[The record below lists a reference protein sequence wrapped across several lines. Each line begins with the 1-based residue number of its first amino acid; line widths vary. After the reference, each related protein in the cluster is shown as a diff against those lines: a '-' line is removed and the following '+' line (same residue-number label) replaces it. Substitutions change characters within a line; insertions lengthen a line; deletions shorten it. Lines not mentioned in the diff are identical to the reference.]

1 VLADRVGPAV
11 ALGPA
16 RVRFTTRTD
25 GDLNADRSPPAEL
38 AGRWAAVAGHPVTWL
53 DEVHGTDVVVVTRSG
68 EHAGAV
74 ADAAVTAVPG
84 VALGIWVG
92 DCAPVALASQ
102 RGIIG
107 AAHAGW
113 RGLAAGVLSTTV
125 AAMRAAGAVDIEAL
139 VGPCI
144 HPECYEFGDAEL
156 DVLTAL
162 LGPAVRASTAWGT
175 PAFDLPAA
183 VTAALEALDV
193 RADRIDACTAC
204 DADRF
209 FSHRARGDEGRHGM
223 VVWTEP

>member
-1 VLADRVGPAV
+1 V

-16 RVRFTTRTD
+16 RVRFSTRAD
-25 GDLNADRSPPAEL
+25 GDLNADRNPSAVLADRWAAL
-38 AGRWAAVAGHPVTWL
+38 AGRAVTWL

-68 EHAGAV
+68 EHAGAT
-74 ADAAVTAVPG
+74 ADAAVTTVPG
-84 VALGIWVG
+84 AALGIWVG
-92 DCAPVALASQ
+92 DCAPVALASEQ
-102 RGIIG
+102 GVIS

-113 RGLAAGVLSTTV
+113 RGLAAGVLTATV
-125 AAMRAAGAVDIEAL
+125 AAMRAGGATTIEAL

-144 HPECYEFGDAEL
+144 HPECYEFGEADLDAL
-156 DVLTAL
+156 AAL
-162 LGPAVRASTAWGT
+162 FGPSVRGTTAWGT

-193 RADRIDACTAC
+193 RADRVGACTAC

-223 VVWTEP
+223 VVWSEP